1 MIVMI
6 VPLIHS
12 PNETIVK
19 QEESWNIIYMLL
31 FETSGDDTL

>member
-6 VPLIHS
+6 IPLIHS

-19 QEESWNIIYMLL
+19 QEESRNVYFHALV
-31 FETSGDDTL
+31 